1 MNISKKT
8 KTILFTCC
16 ALLLLSAGV
25 FTTVHFIQA
34 NQGIPTEEKI
44 VTTSHPMW
52 IAYDIDSASE
62 TATTI
67 VYGTLGPKGEI
78 KKNEMILSNGEPYR
92 IEHYREAEIQVIQMI
107 KGDLDA
113 ETVHYW
119 ELSDCEE
126 EDMIYVYADKLI
138 LEEVKEY
145 LFFLNRHGACLSP
158 ATVMEVDE
166 NGIVIPAW
174 SMKIESELQ
183 ARSDES
189 LPVSL
194 EDYLA
199 EVQKNLD

>member
-1 MNISKKT
+1 MTISKKA

-25 FTTVHFIQA
+25 FTTVHFIQT
-34 NQGIPTEEKI
+34 NRQIPTEEKL
-44 VTTSHPMW
+44 VTTSHP
-52 IAYDIDSASE
+52 IRTKYDIASASE
-62 TATTI
+62 EATTI

-78 KKNEMILSNGEPYR
+78 KRNETILSNGEPF
-92 IEHYREAEIQVIQMI
+92 ILEHYRDAEIQVIQMI
-107 KGDLDA
+107 KGDMNA
-113 ETVHYW
+113 ETVYYW

-126 EDMIYVYADKLI
+126 EDMIYVYTDKRT
-138 LEEVKEY
+138 LEEGKDY
-145 LFFLNRHGACLSP
+145 LFFLNENGACLSP

>member
-1 MNISKKT
+1 MNISKKA
-8 KTILFTCC
+8 KIILFICC
-16 ALLLLSAGV
+16 VFLLLSAGV
-25 FTTVHFIQA
+25 FTTIHFIQT
-34 NQGIPTEEKI
+34 NRKIPTEEKL
-44 VTTSHPMW
+44 VTTSHP
-52 IAYDIDSASE
+52 IRTKYDIASASE

-78 KKNEMILSNGEPYR
+78 KKNEMILSNGEPYI

-107 KGDLDA
+107 KGDMDA

-138 LEEVKEY
+138 LEEGKDY

-174 SMKIESELQ
+174 SMRIESELQ